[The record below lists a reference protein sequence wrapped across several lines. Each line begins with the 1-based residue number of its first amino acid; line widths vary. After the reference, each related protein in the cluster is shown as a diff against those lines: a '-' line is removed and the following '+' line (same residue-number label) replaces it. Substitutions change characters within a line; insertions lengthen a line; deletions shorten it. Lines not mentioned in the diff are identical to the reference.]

1 MSDER
6 NDLIRMIQVLDS
18 TPKHDGM
25 IEYMKRVIDIN
36 PQLTKNEQ
44 CLLSVCYKNFID
56 VSRGN
61 LRALEAYLRDDELTS
76 SRTKC
81 IEYLQKRQQQ
91 IAEELKNYCNDL
103 LDLVDTKLL
112 PVAKDDESKAFYI
125 KLKADYYR
133 YLCEALSDKEKEEAS
148 EKADQQYKEA
158 IELANKN
165 LKSFT
170 PSSLGI
176 FLNYCVYLCETAQK
190 KDEAIALA
198 KETYDKNYPLLEQ
211 NSEKSSD
218 EARMILKL
226 LEENINMWVSMSAE
240 TPEVQETAEQQ

>member
-1 MSDER
+1 MSEER
-6 NDLIRMIQVLDS
+6 DDLIRMIQVLDA
-18 TPKHDGM
+18 TPRHDGM
-25 IEYMKRVIDIN
+25 IEYMKKVIDLN
-36 PQLTKNEQ
+36 PVLSKTEQ

-61 LRALEAYLRDDELTS
+61 LRALEAYLKDNEPN

-81 IEYLQKRQQQ
+81 IEYLQNRQQQ
-91 IAEELKNYCNDL
+91 IADELKNYCNDL
-103 LDLVDTKLL
+103 LELVDTKLL
-112 PVAKDDESKAFYI
+112 PVANDDESKAFYI

-133 YLCEALSDKEKEEAS
+133 YLCEALSDQEKEEAS

-158 IELANKN
+158 IELANKF
-165 LKSFT
+165 LKSYS

-198 KETYDKNYPLLEQ
+198 KETYDKNYPLLDQ

-226 LEENINMWVSMSAE
+226 LEENINMWVQTQE
-240 TPEVQETAEQQ
+240 IPEPTEQQ

>member
-1 MSDER
+1 MSEER
-6 NDLIRMIQVLDS
+6 DDLIRMIQVLDA
-18 TPKHDGM
+18 TPRHDGM
-25 IEYMKRVIDIN
+25 IEYMKKVIDLN
-36 PQLTKNEQ
+36 PVLSKTEQ

-61 LRALEAYLRDDELTS
+61 LRALEAYLKDNEPN

-81 IEYLQKRQQQ
+81 IEYLQNRQQQ
-91 IAEELKNYCNDL
+91 IADELKNYCNDL

-112 PVAKDDESKAFYI
+112 PVANDDESKAFYI

-133 YLCEALSDKEKEEAS
+133 YLCEALSDQEKEEAS

-158 IELANKN
+158 IELANKF
-165 LKSFT
+165 LKSYS

-198 KETYDKNYPLLEQ
+198 KETYDKNYPLLDQ

-226 LEENINMWVSMSAE
+226 LEENINMWVQTQE
-240 TPEVQETAEQQ
+240 IPEPTEQQ